1 MANVPAQKKCADLI
15 NAGAIEIQIIRA
27 SVARLKALRALFNT
41 TSPSTTGT
49 ALAGNTAALS
59 NSIDAL
65 DTQAALAVW
74 TTMINAYVPSHQG
87 NSL

>member
-1 MANVPAQKKCADLI
+1 MANVPAQKKVADLV
-15 NAGAIEIQIIRA
+15 NSAAVAATTIRTQVA
-27 SVARLKALRALFNT
+27 ALKTLRTLFLAANPSV
-41 TSPSTTGT
+41 TGT
-49 ALAGNTAALS
+49 PLQGNLTALS

-65 DTQAALAVW
+65 DTQASLAVW